1 MNHRIGLSWR
11 ARKAVAV
18 LMVVLVASATS
29 YAFSPAAAADSDGPG
44 NGGPVNTA
52 VVENTKDGSS
62 VFKLAFQVRSISQ
75 ATTVDPQNAAVAI
88 ASCTS
93 CQTVA
98 IAVQVVFVVGSP
110 RTFSPENAAVAVN
123 VECSFCDTL
132 ATAYQFIV
140 QSSVPVRLTTAGK
153 QDLHDIRK
161 ALADLDGSGLTVFEI
176 QAKVDELM
184 DQLATVLATEVEPIP
199 SADRAPPNDVAS
211 AEKVSFKR
219 DIAPVLLNNCLACH
233 GPKKSE
239 GGYRID
245 TFERLASILDEQLAD
260 ELLLT

>member
-110 RTFSPENAAVAVN
+110 TTFTPENAAVAVN

-211 AEKVSFKR
+211 VPPGSDAATSTTESTSTTVTTS
-219 DIAPVLLNNCLACH
+219 
-233 GPKKSE
+233 
-239 GGYRID
+239 
-245 TFERLASILDEQLAD
+245 TSIS
-260 ELLLT
+260 TSITTSTTTTSTSTPSTSSTSSSSS